1 MGNFQVYDV
10 LNILFELEK
19 PFVEHL
25 EGFILLP
32 REGGEL
38 QNVFRT
44 FDQKFQLK
52 NLKEF
57 PPLDQQKLAHQWWE
71 DCLW

>member
-1 MGNFQVYDV
+1 MYKFPNSKKTRCKTYAWSWSTFQRTKIPMGSFQVCDA
-10 LNILFELEK
+10 LNILSKLEK

-38 QNVFRT
+38 
-44 FDQKFQLK
+44 
-52 NLKEF
+52 
-57 PPLDQQKLAHQWWE
+57 
-71 DCLW
+71 